1 MTDMRHISSEDLSL
15 HAMQLLDA
23 KEADIVQAHLAECA
37 ACRAEY
43 QAALGDLEILAL
55 TVDLE
60 TPSAAARSRFV
71 QQVAKEKR
79 VVPIDAFERPATS
92 TVVQQPASRSNLL
105 PWLGWAVAAGVTFSA
120 ISLYR
125 DRDQLQKTVDG
136 QSAELRSATAQMA
149 ALSVDAAKAR
159 AIMDALT
166 DPKAM
171 RVTLN
176 TTPAAK
182 APPQGRATYLADRG
196 TLVFIANNLEP
207 LPLEKVYELWLIP
220 ADGTAPVP
228 AGTFHP
234 DGRGNASIVAPDLA
248 KGVQAK
254 AFGVTVEAE
263 GGAKTPTLPI
273 ILVGA

>member
-182 APPQGRATYLADRG
+182 APPQGRATYL
-196 TLVFIANNLEP
+196 EP